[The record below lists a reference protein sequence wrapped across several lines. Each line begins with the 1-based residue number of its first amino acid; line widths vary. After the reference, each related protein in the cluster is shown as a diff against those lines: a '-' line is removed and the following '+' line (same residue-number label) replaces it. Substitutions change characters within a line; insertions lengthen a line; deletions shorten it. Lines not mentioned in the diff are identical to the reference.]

1 MLDMGFEPQIR
12 KIVSQIRPDRQ
23 TLMWSAT
30 WPKEV
35 QALARDFLHH
45 YYQVTVGSLEL
56 AANKDIKQIIECTED
71 FNKYRSLSKHLQ
83 QHGHNGKVLVFV
95 ETKKGCDALTRS
107 LRQDGYQARC
117 IHGDKTQE
125 ERDYVL
131 KDFKG
136 GNFQVLVATDVAAR
150 GLDVKDIQMVINF
163 DFPNNMEDYIHRIG
177 RCGRAGA
184 KGVAVS
190 FFGSKNSRNS
200 RELIKIL
207 TESENQVPPE
217 LQQMQMMG
225 GGGGGHSRYR
235 R

>member
-1 MLDMGFEPQIR
+1 M
-12 KIVSQIRPDRQ
+12 
-23 TLMWSAT
+23 
-30 WPKEV
+30 
-35 QALARDFLHH
+35 
-45 YYQVTVGSLEL
+45 GSLEL

-71 FNKYRSLSKHLQ
+71 FNKYRSLMKHLQ
-83 QHGHNGKVLVFV
+83 EYNCNGKCLVFV

-107 LRQDGYQARC
+107 LRQDGYSARC

-131 KDFKG
+131 KDFKSG
-136 GNFQVLVATDVAAR
+136 AFSVLVATDVAAR

-184 KGVAVS
+184 KGTAVS
-190 FFGSKNSRNS
+190 FFGSKNSRNA
-200 RELIKIL
+200 RELMKIL
-207 TESENQVPPE
+207 SESDNIVPPE
-217 LQQMQMMG
+217 LQNMQMSG
-225 GGGGGHSRYR
+225 GGGGGSSRYR